1 MLKLSPSN
9 VRLKII
15 TPSHYLES
23 KDSEDII
30 LVDVRRLIEY
40 KTSHIPNAIS
50 MPFTNFIKMEGLAL
64 YPADAEKLTRQLY
77 RNGITPDKLVICY
90 DNLHGRQASRVL
102 YTLELLGY
110 ENLGILSTTYDKYI
124 ELGYKAEKETSKQPS
139 TTPSTDEEIKGEYKM
154 DRVVTKEKILDLIDG
169 KQSITLI
176 DTRDSADFLFLRIPS
191 SLNLPWH
198 EVVSDKTFF
207 NLDRVTRFVEDFGIS
222 RGEPIIFYCEEGTSS
237 SLVMYAFREL
247 VYWDTHTYL
256 PSFSEWISYPQLP
269 VYREKS

>member
-1 MLKLSPSN
+1 MLNPSN

-15 TPSHYLES
+15 TPSHYLEN
-23 KDSEDII
+23 KDSEDIV

-40 KTSHIPNAIS
+40 RTGHIPNAVS
-50 MPFTNFIKMEGLAL
+50 MPFTNFIEMRGLAL
-64 YPADAEKLTRQLY
+64 YPTDAGKLTRQLY

-110 ENLGILSTTYDKYI
+110 EELAILSTTYDKYI
-124 ELGYKAEKETSKQPS
+124 ELGYKTEKETTRKPS
-139 TTPSTDEEIKGEYKM
+139 TTPTINGEEIKAEYKM
-154 DRVVTKEKILDLIDG
+154 DKVVTKEKLLNLIG
-169 KQSITLI
+169 KQSIKLI
-176 DTRDSADFLFLRIPS
+176 DTRDSADFLFGRIPS

-198 EVVSDKTFF
+198 EVISDRTLF
-207 NLDRVTRFVEDFGIS
+207 NLDRIIRFVEDFGIG
-222 RGEPIIFYCEEGTSS
+222 RNEPIIFYCEEGTSS

-247 VYWDTHTYL
+247 GYWDTHTYL
-256 PSFSEWISYPQLP
+256 PSFSEWMGDPRLP